1 MRVTSDGIS
10 GQKWPPTILPGGSLT
25 FTLAR
30 PFQRRNTF
38 TLTIHLHLQYIYIY
52 NTLVLTLFMDRSGSE
67 DKFPHSIQIIVILID
82 GKVSNNLPL
91 DFWRKNIETALNLCH
106 QSSEKWHF
114 WSVSV
119 KW

>member
-38 TLTIHLHLQYIYIY
+38 TFTIQLHLQYIYTGSCFPASQHNHSLQPIILRC
-52 NTLVLTLFMDRSGSE
+52 TASSLVLTLFMDRSGSE

-82 GKVSNNLPL
+82 GKVSN
-91 DFWRKNIETALNLCH
+91 
-106 QSSEKWHF
+106 
-114 WSVSV
+114 
-119 KW
+119 

>member
-38 TLTIHLHLQYIYIY
+38 TFTIQLHLQYRDIVWYFDCIWDSFGCLQQPY
-52 NTLVLTLFMDRSGSE
+52 NL
-67 DKFPHSIQIIVILID
+67 IL
-82 GKVSNNLPL
+82 
-91 DFWRKNIETALNLCH
+91 WEY
-106 QSSEKWHF
+106 
-114 WSVSV
+114 
-119 KW
+119 